1 MVFIRIFLF
10 LFTVNR
16 FVLFLRLWNLIIRKS
31 CPNNLN
37 YITTKFTKTF
47 CNHFLNQK
55 SKTPSHWY
63 LLGRT
68 SGGFCDADLY
78 FVVIINLSSLVDVFY
93 FVVVSSFDFQATLPC
108 HRHSTLV
115 SQAHDG
121 LQQLWALPRLLLIA
135 SFFSSTASATV
146 LSGHFLSTGVFYLT
160 LLPDILA
167 QPAFIKVSLGD
178 SSYFLEICRA
188 SYWSSKHRTGPSV
201 CLIHINPQSS
211 IHLKFVFMHVNIAKV
226 FTCGENFDKK
236 YRSAVKV
243 ISNHENI
250 KQQPN

>member
-135 SFFSSTASATV
+135 SFFFIYRERYGFEWAFFI
-146 LSGHFLSTGVFYLT
+146 HRRFLSYASSRHFGTTCFYQGFTGRQQ
-160 LLPDILA
+160 LLSW
-167 QPAFIKVSLGD
+167 SL
-178 SSYFLEICRA
+178 
-188 SYWSSKHRTGPSV
+188 
-201 CLIHINPQSS
+201 
-211 IHLKFVFMHVNIAKV
+211 
-226 FTCGENFDKK
+226 
-236 YRSAVKV
+236 
-243 ISNHENI
+243 
-250 KQQPN
+250 